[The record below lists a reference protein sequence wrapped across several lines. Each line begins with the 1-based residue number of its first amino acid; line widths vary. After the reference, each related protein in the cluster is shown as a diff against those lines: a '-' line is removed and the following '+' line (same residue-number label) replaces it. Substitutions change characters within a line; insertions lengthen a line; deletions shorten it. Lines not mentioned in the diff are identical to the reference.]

1 MRPLSVKPR
10 WFVLLALAAALF
22 ALAAA
27 GCGGGDSTS
36 EEPAAEATTEAPPP
50 ATESEAAATDTG
62 EAAEPA
68 PEPANLKVSLDWYA
82 NPDHVALFYAQEKGM
97 WTDQAL
103 TVELKTPSDPSAG
116 LKLVATGKFDL
127 AVYYQGDMFYAGEQG
142 LPVVAIGSLVPVPL
156 NSLIALADSS
166 VTSPETLK
174 GAKIGNAG
182 LPFDDAVLQ
191 TIQQQQGFSEGDV
204 SSVNVGFNLVPA
216 LLSGKVDAVIGAY
229 WNIEAPEIEIK
240 TGTAPTVIQLSDLG
254 VPSYNELVIVA
265 NTDRLES
272 DPAYADAV
280 SRFIAGMI
288 AGTEGAIADP
298 EGAAEIL
305 KANTEYSAE
314 EVDAMTPTTL
324 SVLTPPDGLAI
335 GCFDLDAWA
344 SFGEWMS
351 GEGLLKDPVD
361 STTIATNDYNTAC

>member
-127 AVYYQGDMFYAGEQG
+127 AVYYQGDMFYAG
-142 LPVVAIGSLVPVPL
+142 
-156 NSLIALADSS
+156 
-166 VTSPETLK
+166 
-174 GAKIGNAG
+174 
-182 LPFDDAVLQ
+182 
-191 TIQQQQGFSEGDV
+191 
-204 SSVNVGFNLVPA
+204 
-216 LLSGKVDAVIGAY
+216 
-229 WNIEAPEIEIK
+229 
-240 TGTAPTVIQLSDLG
+240 
-254 VPSYNELVIVA
+254 
-265 NTDRLES
+265 
-272 DPAYADAV
+272 
-280 SRFIAGMI
+280 
-288 AGTEGAIADP
+288 
-298 EGAAEIL
+298 
-305 KANTEYSAE
+305 
-314 EVDAMTPTTL
+314 
-324 SVLTPPDGLAI
+324 
-335 GCFDLDAWA
+335 
-344 SFGEWMS
+344 
-351 GEGLLKDPVD
+351 
-361 STTIATNDYNTAC
+361 